1 MALLLAGTLIL
12 GINHVASL
20 RLGFFICKVGIQ
32 AVSKGRV
39 PLLDVCVCVGG
50 GSVNTSDAP
59 GFWAAATPGKGYGRS
74 SLRPCSDDNDDND
87 IGNRPGG
94 LLCIRNCSKC
104 VPVLAV

>member
-1 MALLLAGTLIL
+1 M
-12 GINHVASL
+12 
-20 RLGFFICKVGIQ
+20 GIQ

-39 PLLDVCVCVGG
+39 PLLDVKGG
-50 GSVNTSDAP
+50 GVSKHKRCPSLL
-59 GFWAAATPGKGYGRS
+59 AAAPPGKGDGGS
-74 SLRPCSDDNDDND
+74 SLRQCSDDNDDDD